1 MENCPFCNQPM
12 AECSGCHPYDCTC
25 DRCHSMAAAISARNS
40 DGSYFY
46 TDAELFA
53 LAEGRTAL

>member
-1 MENCPFCNQPM
+1 
-12 AECSGCHPYDCTC
+12 
-25 DRCHSMAAAISARNS
+25 MAAAISARNS